1 MAVWLRYGAFA
12 FLAVV
17 VLLIALAVVS
27 GADEAPQGED
37 RIVLESASVRLFPRS
52 DPGAVWRFEAPV
64 VRYDLASGEASLE
77 PVQEGS
83 RAVGGKVD
91 FRLSAPSITVRSND
105 DLRANTLNVFL
116 VEDDLNV
123 DLRASSERQVL
134 VDHRAGR
141 FEVPSLRMH
150 GEGFGESRYEDVT
163 TNFDFTEFEA
173 GGPGTVGFSRFEVE
187 EAP

>member
-1 MAVWLRYGAFA
+1 MARWLRYGGFA
-12 FLAVV
+12 FLGVVV
-17 VLLIALAVVS
+17 VLVALAVLT
-27 GADEAPQGED
+27 GGPEAVEGDD

-52 DPGAVWRFEAPV
+52 DPEAVWQFEAPV
-64 VRYDLASGEASLE
+64 VRYDLASSEASLE
-77 PVQEGS
+77 PVREGS
-83 RAVGGKVD
+83 RSVGGRVD

-123 DLRASSERQVL
+123 DLRASDERQVL